1 MAMIDEPAGVP
12 SEPAGVPSEEADE
25 GRMTLFEHLAELRRR
40 VIISVLAVVAGTIIG
55 WFVYNHLLH
64 FMLEPYS
71 SFARHHQHKSISNGQ
86 LVTSGPLE
94 GFTTR
99 LKVSCYTGIAL
110 ASPVILWEIWRF
122 ITPGL
127 HKNEK
132 RYAVPFVLSAVALFC
147 LGIATAVLVFPK
159 ALDWL
164 ISVSGSGV
172 VPLFTP
178 SKYFTL
184 YVGMCLVF
192 GVVFLYPIL
201 LMFLMLTGVVPSA
214 RWRKW
219 RRAAIVVIAAVA
231 AIATPSNDPFSYL
244 ALGIP
249 MYIFYEASILLGRI
263 LKK

>member
-1 MAMIDEPAGVP
+1 MAMIDEPTGVP
-12 SEPAGVPSEEADE
+12 SEGSGQDAANEA
-25 GRMTLFEHLAELRRR
+25 RMTLFEHLAELRRR
-40 VIISVLAVVAGTIIG
+40 VVIMVLAVVAGTIIG
-55 WFVYNHLLH
+55 WFLYNHLLH

-71 SFARHHQHKSISNGQ
+71 SFARHHPHKAVSNGQ
-86 LVTSGPLE
+86 LVTAGPLE

-99 LKVSCYTGIAL
+99 LKVSCYAGIAL
-110 ASPVILWEIWRF
+110 ASPVILWEVWRF

-132 RYAVPFVLSAVALFC
+132 RYAVPFVLSAVALFA
-147 LGIATAVLVFPK
+147 LGVTTAVLVFPK

-164 ISVSGSGV
+164 ISVSGDGV

-184 YVGMCLVF
+184 YTGMCLVF
-192 GVVFLYPIL
+192 GVVFLYPIV
-201 LMFLMLTGVVPSA
+201 LMFLMLTGVVPSI

-219 RRAAIVVIAAVA
+219 RRYSIVVIAAVA

-244 ALGIP
+244 ALGVP
-249 MYIFYEASILLGRI
+249 MYLFYEGSILLGRL